1 MLRERVDMSSTTDR
15 EYWTLR
21 LMCANA
27 VGMVAFVLAF
37 VLAGEIAVAAA
48 AGVLVGVI
56 GYVASSAVVDYAS
69 GGSA

>member
-1 MLRERVDMSSTTDR
+1 MSPSP
-15 EYWTLR
+15 EPSYWTLR

-37 VLAGEIAVAAA
+37 VLAGEVAVAAA